1 MDKVNVLLYKYPQE
15 GRYNVEGAD
24 LLPERNPTDYGA
36 EISKEFP
43 AIGDIRSHRRGEWV
57 NGQCKL
63 IPTQWTVFDV
73 QTCDRISI
81 VHLSL
86 DGKPTP
92 LEQMN
97 PEERL
102 QVIVRPDGIT
112 LSWPEGNYGLSEDE
126 ARIETYHPQ
135 NSWTIQ
141 VCWPVL
147 APEPAGVAA

>member
-1 MDKVNVLLYKYPQE
+1 MKVNLLLYKFPSE
-15 GRYNVEGAD
+15 ERYNVC
-24 LLPERNPTDYGA
+24 PEEPLNGCHPTEYGA
-36 EISKEFP
+36 EITEQFP
-43 AIGDIRSHRRGEWV
+43 AVGDIRSYRRHEWV
-57 NGQCKL
+57 NGKCL
-63 IPTQWTVFDV
+63 MFDAQWKVFDV
-73 QTCDRISI
+73 QKCDRISI

-112 LSWPEGNYGLSEDE
+112 LSWPEDNHGLTEDD